1 MSIRLLI
8 TGANGQV
15 GEALAA
21 QAKQRGFDVLAYSK
35 DSLDISSETMVVA
48 TLHRHQP
55 DIVIN
60 AAAYTNVEQAEVFPE
75 QASQIN
81 IDAVGVL
88 ACACN
93 SHNIPL
99 LHISTDYVFSGKKQ
113 TPYVETDETAPLS
126 VYGSTKLAGEKL
138 LMASTKK
145 FIILRTSW
153 VFSATG
159 NNFVKTMWRL
169 FHEREEVKVVS
180 DQWGAPTSADAIA
193 STLLTI
199 ATRVLKPN
207 FHDWGIYHYSGA
219 PAVSWYDF
227 ACAIQRAC
235 PQENLALQR
244 LLPISTHEFPTK
256 ATRPAYAVLA
266 MQKTN
271 AVFEIDACDWQKDLK
286 EVIQKLRYA

>member
-1 MSIRLLI
+1 
-8 TGANGQV
+8 
-15 GEALAA
+15 
-21 QAKQRGFDVLAYSK
+21 VLAYSK
-35 DSLDISSETMVVA
+35 DMLDISSETMVAA
-48 TLHRHQP
+48 TLHRYQP

-75 QASQIN
+75 LASQIN

-93 SHNIPL
+93 SNNVPL

-113 TPYVETDETAPLS
+113 TPYVETDETEPLS

-169 FHEREEVKVVS
+169 FHERAEVKVVS

-199 ATRVLKPN
+199 ATRVLNPS
-207 FHDWGIYHYSGA
+207 FHGWGIYHYSGA

-227 ACAIQRAC
+227 ACAIQRVC
-235 PQENLALQR
+235 PQENLALQH
-244 LLPISTHEFPTK
+244 LLSISTHEFLTK

-266 MQKTN
+266 MQKINT
-271 AVFEIDACDWQKDLK
+271 VFEIDACDWQKDLK
-286 EVIQKLRYA
+286 EVIQKLRYS